1 MCIAIYPR
9 QPATPCHKRMTVAIN
24 YCFAFFYHGFTLY
37 HTFHLWM
44 IKSHSRKVVQLNESN
59 RKGKLSRWRKALLK
73 KNDRERKRKEKCRK
87 ERPHGGVAR
96 KNNKGIA
103 ICSMMRAAKPNHSP
117 TERDAVRNYIT
128 QHVPGTHLT
137 FEQRQTLASDWNRI
151 INAGCRITLWSHHGR
166 MAKKRKKTQPGI
178 KTRKD

>member
-1 MCIAIYPR
+1 MQKHSP
-9 QPATPCHKRMTVAIN
+9 
-24 YCFAFFYHGFTLY
+24 YHIVL
-37 HTFHLWM
+37 FHARDYT
-44 IKSHSRKVVQLNESN
+44 ISSRPHNARRCAKGDREVVQLNESN

-137 FEQRQTLASDWNRI
+137 FEQRQTAVYYKNI
-151 INAGCRITLWSHHGR
+151 AIYIGR
-166 MAKKRKKTQPGI
+166 
-178 KTRKD
+178 